1 MIKMKIRKKNRNMQE
16 LIENLNRLGYEHDS
30 NVWKAAAKNLNK
42 PTRNRYEVSL
52 SRLDKNTKSKDT
64 IIVPGAVLGP
74 GEIKKP
80 VTVAALKFSKDA
92 KGKIE
97 RAGGTCLEIE
107 ELMEKNPKG
116 HKVRIMG

>member
-1 MIKMKIRKKNRNMQE
+1 MIKMKTREKNQSMKE
-16 LIENLNRLGYEHDS
+16 LIENINRLGYEHDS
-30 NVWKAAAKNLNK
+30 GVWKAVARNLNR

-52 SRLDKNTKSKDT
+52 SRLDKNTKSKET
-64 IIVPGAVLGP
+64 VVVPGAVLGP
-74 GEIKKP
+74 GEINKP

-92 KGKIE
+92 REKIE
-97 RAGGTCLEIE
+97 KAGGSCIGIE